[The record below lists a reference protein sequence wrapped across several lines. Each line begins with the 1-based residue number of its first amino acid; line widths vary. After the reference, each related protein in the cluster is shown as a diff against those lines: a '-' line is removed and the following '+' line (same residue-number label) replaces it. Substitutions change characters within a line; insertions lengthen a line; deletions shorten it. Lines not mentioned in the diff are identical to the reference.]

1 MVTGYWHSRE
11 TFGTVDGPGIRY
23 VLFLSGCPL
32 GCAFCH
38 NPDTWGRGEK
48 TITADAVVKEV
59 LDYAEFYRPDG
70 GITISGG
77 EPLQQPDFVAE
88 VFARCHEHDIHTAID
103 TSGWAPRENIA
114 KILHDTDHVLFSL
127 KGATPQSYAKLT
139 KGDFATIR
147 ENLSLLAERKR
158 TTIRYVLIP
167 GFTDDALN
175 QAALIHLVNTLP
187 DHVDI
192 EVLPYH
198 TMGIRK
204 WQELGWDYDLL
215 DVPAPSSAETN
226 EFTHTL
232 QEALPDRHVFC

>member
-32 GCAFCH
+32 GCAFCD

-139 KGDFATIR
+139 KGDFTTIR

-167 GFTDDALN
+167 GLTDDALN
-175 QAALIHLVNTLP
+175 QAASRITRWASGNGRNSAGTTTSSTCP
-187 DHVDI
+187 
-192 EVLPYH
+192 PPPRQKP
-198 TMGIRK
+198 TNSPIRCRRPC
-204 WQELGWDYDLL
+204 QTGT
-215 DVPAPSSAETN
+215 SSAN
-226 EFTHTL
+226 
-232 QEALPDRHVFC
+232 P